1 MSAWICAVCKAAIWV
16 RIPDTR
22 AGAPEC
28 EEGIKVR
35 QVESHSHSFVL
46 VEDGLDVIDRLIL
59 SNSGASGRNEVP
71 LDGGNRVAGGHRN

>member
-1 MSAWICAVCKAAIWV
+1 MRRLQGRNIG

-59 SNSGASGRNEVP
+59 SNSGASGRN
-71 LDGGNRVAGGHRN
+71 RCHWMR